1 MNACVM
7 KTILDR
13 DDVRWGII
21 GCGDVTEVK
30 SGPGFRKAARS
41 SLVAVMR
48 RNAVLAE
55 DYARRH
61 GVPRWYADAEQLI
74 HDPEVDAV
82 YIATPPETHLHFAL
96 KVAAAGN
103 PAYVEK
109 PLARNTTE
117 CDQMVA
123 AFAQSGVPLYVA
135 FYRRELPRFK
145 EIKRLIDDGVIGRV
159 SGLSYI
165 HSEPRHHT
173 NDQWRVDIR
182 SAGGGL
188 FVDLGSH
195 VLDLFDFI
203 FGPITQVTGLAANCG
218 HQHRAEDVVAMSF
231 AVGAGVPAVAL
242 WNFAAGAR
250 LEQCRVMGT
259 EGVLEFAV
267 FENAPIRLFQADG
280 KKELVYPHP
289 PHVQQ
294 PLIQTVVDDLLGRGV
309 CASTGESAC
318 RTSRVMDVV
327 LSSYYAGREDAFWE
341 RLSGASKSES
351 GS

>member
-1 MNACVM
+1 M
-7 KTILDR
+7 KMILDR
-13 DDVRWGII
+13 DEVRWGII

-41 SLVAVMR
+41 RLVAVMR

-61 GVPRWYADAEQLI
+61 GVPRWYAEADQLI
-74 HDPEVDAV
+74 CDPEVDAV

-96 KVAAAGN
+96 KVAAAGK

-109 PLARNTTE
+109 PLARNATE
-117 CDQMVA
+117 CDQMVT
-123 AFAQSGVPLYVA
+123 AFVQAEVPLYVA

-145 EIKRLIDDGVIGRV
+145 AIKRLIDDGAIGRI
-159 SGLSYI
+159 SGLSYV

-173 NDQWRVDIR
+173 NDQWRVDLR

-188 FVDLGSH
+188 YLDLGSH

-203 FGPITQVTGLAANCG
+203 FGPITQVAGLAANRG
-218 HQHRAEDVVAMSF
+218 HRHQAEDVVAMSF
-231 AVGAGVPAVAL
+231 AVATAVPAVGL

-250 LEQCRVMGT
+250 FEQCRVMGT
-259 EGVLEFAV
+259 EGMLEFAV
-267 FENAPIRLFQADG
+267 FEDAPIRLFQFG
-280 KKELVYPHP
+280 GSQELVYPHP

-294 PLIQTVVDDLLGRGV
+294 PLIQTVVDDLLGRGACV
-309 CASTGESAC
+309 STGESAR
-318 RTSRVMDVV
+318 RTARVMDDV
-327 LSSYYAGREDAFWE
+327 LSSYYGGREDAFWE
-341 RLSGASKSES
+341 RLASRPHEAK
-351 GS
+351 